1 MPNPIRPSPPQN
13 PLVETFKKYVEGIT
27 LGRAQTPDDVTNL
40 VAFLAISDSDYITG
54 QSIVSD
60 GGMVYR

>member
-1 MPNPIRPSPPQN
+1 MPKPNTPKIKVPHKIHWSRH
-13 PLVETFKKYVEGIT
+13 LGIA